1 MTADEKR
8 TLHLAEAIAAS
19 DPLRDDEAVAI
30 ARTALIDF
38 SPACWAALRIEARK
52 S

>member
-38 SPACWAALRIEARK
+38 FRLRAGRRCG
-52 S
+52 

>member
-1 MTADEKR
+1 MAADEKL

-19 DPLRDDEAVAI
+19 DPLRDEEAVTI

-38 SPACWAALRIEARK
+38 FACQLGALLTEARK

>member
-1 MTADEKR
+1 MMAKGSDAMATEEKL

-19 DPLRDDEAVAI
+19 DPLRDDEAVTI

-38 SPACWAALRIEARK
+38 
-52 S
+52 